1 VTLKI
6 RGFGFVHNFVSSYS
20 LSPLRLLLQTVSVEQ
35 GKALAKSL
43 GFEFFETSA
52 KDNINVDIS
61 FETLTR
67 LIRKRLV
74 PETEKD
80 DGEDTVKPG
89 EPGGSSGQS
98 GRSCCHR

>member
-67 LIRKRLV
+67 KRLV